1 MLIRVQAEV
10 WAGACA
16 RNYEQLKPKGE
27 SMKRTYQPRKR
38 RRVRRHGFLHRMAS
52 PGGRQVLSTR
62 RAKGRKRL
70 TV

>member
-1 MLIRVQAEV
+1 MIVRIQAEA

-16 RNYEQLKPKGE
+16 RNPSKLEPKGE
-27 SMKRTYQPRKR
+27 NMKRTYQPRKL
-38 RRVRRHGFLHRMAS
+38 RRVRRHGFRHRMAS

-62 RAKGRKRL
+62 RARGRKRL